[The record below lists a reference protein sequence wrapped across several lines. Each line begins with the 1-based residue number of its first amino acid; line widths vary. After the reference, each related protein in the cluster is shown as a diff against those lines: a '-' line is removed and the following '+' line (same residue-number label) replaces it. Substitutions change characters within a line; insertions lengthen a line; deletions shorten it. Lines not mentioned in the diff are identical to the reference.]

1 MKIYEIQNKGKG
13 VITSLTPSNLLLLNP
28 VIYFSSSSTIEF
40 TGKGTSV
47 LPYVFSVIP
56 TEHNLQREII
66 TNTTLSN
73 SDNNYTIFI
82 NNGATPITI
91 TINSSITLPNFCV
104 GFIQEGTGDVT
115 FVGSGVSLT
124 NPVGLKS
131 KGQGYATFI
140 ERKLNTLNYF
150 LLGDT
155 KN

>member
-13 VITSLTPSNLLLLNP
+13 VITSLTPSDLLLLNP
-28 VIYFSSSSTIEF
+28 ALRFVNTQTVSIDGDGSIF
-40 TGKGTSV
+40 T
-47 LPYVFSVIP
+47 PYSFTATPV
-56 TEHNLQREII
+56 NLQTIINVSTTI
-66 TNTTLSN
+66 TNSL
-73 SDNNYTIFI
+73 NNYVVFI

-91 TINSSITLPNFCV
+91 TINSSITIPNFCV

-140 ERKLNTLNYF
+140 ERKLNTSNYF
-150 LLGDT
+150 LLGNT
-155 KN
+155 RA